1 LSRAATC
8 SAILSSFTGAL
19 VLNIYEPTT
28 NEIPA
33 YKAVVDEVIESI
45 TEICDKSMPGSE
57 NMGIKIK

>member
-19 VLNIYEPTT
+19 VLNIYEPAT

-33 YKAVVDEVIESI
+33 YKAVVDEVIE
-45 TEICDKSMPGSE
+45 ICDKSMPGSE
-57 NMGIKIK
+57 NMGIKMK